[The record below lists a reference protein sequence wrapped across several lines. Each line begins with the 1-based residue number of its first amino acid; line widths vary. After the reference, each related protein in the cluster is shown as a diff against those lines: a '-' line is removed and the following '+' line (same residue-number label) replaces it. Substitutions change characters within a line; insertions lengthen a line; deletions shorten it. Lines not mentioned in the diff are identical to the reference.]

1 MAKERFNPNIVAQEN
16 KKKAIA
22 QIQSG
27 DSCVQRYRTDNDTII
42 SVLATCIK
50 LLNKFRELSANV
62 DGPAIICHPHK
73 SEAKRAFASNSK
85 IYLRRDIRQD
95 IEVRQHGM
103 IFFEVLI
110 KHLPQLK
117 SCREQHRF
125 MPLIQ
130 ALFDVEQDFPAVAS
144 DMTNINGHPVVAVLY
159 TINIEQWN
167 LAIRSYQSTI
177 SSPEFIEA
185 EQSFYASVRDM
196 VDTRVK
202 NLRKHTSVPDR
213 RFYLSL
219 VDLYLLDKPGLDS
232 NTPRTFCYNQSKK
245 IQFVQI
251 VRAVEQWIE
260 KLRHRKDPRN
270 FEGVVVSFKYS
281 EMKGWYGSAMLL
293 FNYPETHTESLP
305 ACVYSNVD
313 AAIDIWC
320 TEINAMEGQD
330 NNPVYPYAL
339 IHTTAFICP
348 HLPVINSQNI
358 GLYFFSANA
367 SEHNGNEAL
376 KLEQAKLKP
385 IVDAFDYLF
394 LSRCY
399 MKYQPASEGPQKRTI
414 RMLRSYRL

>member
-16 KKKAIA
+16 KKKTIT

-27 DSCVQRYRTDNDTII
+27 ESCVQRYRTDNDTII

-62 DGPAIICHPHK
+62 DGPAIIFHPHK
-73 SEAKRAFASNSK
+73 SEAKRAFSSTSK
-85 IYLRRDIRQD
+85 IYLRRDIRKN

-110 KHLPQLK
+110 KHLSQLK
-117 SCREQHRF
+117 SCREQYRF

-144 DMTNINGHPVVAVLY
+144 DMANINGHPVGVVLY

-185 EQSFYASVRDM
+185 EQSFYASVRDV
-196 VDTRVK
+196 VDTRVAK
-202 NLRKHTSVPDR
+202 LRCYTNLRDTQS
-213 RFYLSL
+213 YLSL
-219 VDLYLLDKPGLDS
+219 VDLFLLDDPYLDS
-232 NTPRTFCYNQSKK
+232 NEPRIFCYSQSQK
-245 IQFVQI
+245 IKFHQI
-251 VRAVEQWIE
+251 TQAVEQWIE
-260 KLRHRKDPRN
+260 KLRKRKSLRN

-293 FNYPETHTESLP
+293 FNYPEKYTDSFSE
-305 ACVYSNVD
+305 CVYSDVD
-313 AAIDIWC
+313 TAMDVWR
-320 TEINAMEGQD
+320 TEINATEDQD
-330 NNPVYPYAL
+330 SNPVYPYAFV
-339 IHTTAFICP
+339 HTASFVCP
-348 HLPVINSQNI
+348 HLPVINSQND

-367 SEHNGNEAL
+367 SEHHGNEAL
-376 KLEQAKLKP
+376 KLEQEKLKP